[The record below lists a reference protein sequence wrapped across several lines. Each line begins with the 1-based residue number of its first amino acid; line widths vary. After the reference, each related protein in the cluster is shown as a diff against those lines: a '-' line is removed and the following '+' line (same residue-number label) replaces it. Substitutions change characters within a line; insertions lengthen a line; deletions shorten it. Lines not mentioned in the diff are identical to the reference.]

1 MSLNLES
8 KKTVVAGVSATLS
21 TAQTVVLAEYQG
33 VTVEQMTVLR
43 TNARK
48 SDVSLRVLKNTLA
61 RIAVKDTKFAPL
73 ADKMSGQLVYAI
85 SEDAVAAAKVVNDFA
100 KTNEALK
107 IVAGQYDEKL
117 LDVAEVKKLAS
128 IPSRNELLAQVMGVM
143 QQIPASF
150 VRVVAAIRDQK
161 ETAAA

>member
-8 KKTVVAGVSATLS
+8 KKTVVAGVSNTLN

-33 VTVEQMTVLR
+33 VTVEQMTALR
-43 TNARK
+43 ASARK
-48 SDVSLRVLKNTLA
+48 SDVYLRVLKNTLA

-85 SEDAVAAAKVVNDFA
+85 SEDAVAAARVVNDFA
-100 KTNEALK
+100 KSNEALK

-117 LDVAEVKKLAS
+117 LNVAEVKKLAS

-161 ETAAA
+161 EAAA